1 MKHKGQV
8 CWNDDFF
15 FLFFFYRF
23 IDEFSFIDLI
33 RFQKMPETF
42 WIENRINYR
51 NICRL
56 CDAIDTAIGPITMVS
71 FGNNLYF
78 VCVQLLKSL
87 KFV

>member
-1 MKHKGQV
+1 M
-8 CWNDDFF
+8 
-15 FLFFFYRF
+15 LF
-23 IDEFSFIDLI
+23 
-33 RFQKMPETF
+33 QTMPETF

-56 CDAIDTAIGPITMVS
+56 CEAIDKAIGPITIVS

-87 KFV
+87 KFVQTLLRVSYIHTR